1 MPTKLWHAVV
11 AERRPLRIASWCG
24 TVEESPRSPQRDSIA
39 SAIPPL
45 VLRPSSRFLSGFI
58 TKLATST
65 RITNHFTI
73 PLTCIPLLFGK
84 TCSRRRPSLAEI
96 SPYYRIHAKYIH
108 LSSRVYTDVD
118 YLHEFSPLKIVR
130 RSRLDVYA
138 AGHCMRAILW
148 RLSKWLPSLYR
159 FTYWFQAMPHKDSE
173 SSYLVNK
180 SWRENSSAPKL
191 YHLSILLV

>member
-45 VLRPSSRFLSGFI
+45 ALRPSSRFLSGFI

-108 LSSRVYTDVD
+108 LSSRVYTNVD
-118 YLHEFSPLKIVR
+118 YLHEFSPLK
-130 RSRLDVYA
+130 LWGE
-138 AGHCMRAILW
+138 AGWM
-148 RLSKWLPSLYR
+148 Y
-159 FTYWFQAMPHKDSE
+159 M
-173 SSYLVNK
+173 
-180 SWRENSSAPKL
+180 
-191 YHLSILLV
+191 LLVIACVRYFDACQNDYHRCIGLRIDFKLCLTRIPHPHISWTSHDGKTLAHQNLITCLSS